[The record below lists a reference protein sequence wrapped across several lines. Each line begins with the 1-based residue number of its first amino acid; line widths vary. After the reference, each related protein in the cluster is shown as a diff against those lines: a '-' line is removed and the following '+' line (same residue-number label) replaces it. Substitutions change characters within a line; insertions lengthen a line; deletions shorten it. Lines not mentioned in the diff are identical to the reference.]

1 MDTFDLKKYL
11 AEGRLYEDE
20 TADLDK
26 AMAKGLSALE
36 MGDSSLEDEDLSQ
49 VVKEDKEQLNESIT
63 GLVVG
68 GILAAPKL
76 IQWIGKSIGTIGKLL
91 GKDENSIAKG
101 IEKFG
106 TKWEKLYIKVI
117 AKVIKTTGFA
127 KPLWMKDGKQ
137 NDSDLYA
144 VSKVVFGVILAVAA
158 GNAISAAVSTSS
170 PIVAALEGIFGGTKV
185 TEIVGIVPKVTKALN
200 LNENKL

>member
-76 IQWIGKSIGTIGKLL
+76 IQWLGKSIGVIGKFL
-91 GKDENSIAKG
+91 GKDESSIA
-101 IEKFG
+101 
-106 TKWEKLYIKVI
+106 
-117 AKVIKTTGFA
+117 
-127 KPLWMKDGKQ
+127 
-137 NDSDLYA
+137 
-144 VSKVVFGVILAVAA
+144 
-158 GNAISAAVSTSS
+158 
-170 PIVAALEGIFGGTKV
+170 
-185 TEIVGIVPKVTKALN
+185 
-200 LNENKL
+200 

>member
-36 MGDSSLEDEDLSQ
+36 MGDSALEDEDLSQ

-68 GILAAPKL
+68 VILAAPNL
-76 IQWIGKSIGTIGKLL
+76 IQWFAKSIGAIGKLL
-91 GKDENSIAKG
+91 GKDESSIAKG
-101 IEKFG
+101 ITKFG
-106 TKWEKLYIKVI
+106 TKWEKLYVKAI
-117 AKVIKTTGFA
+117 AAVIKATGFA
-127 KPLWMKDGKQ
+127 KSLWMKDGKQ
-137 NDSDLYA
+137 NDKDLYA

-170 PIVAALEGIFGGTKV
+170 PIIAALEGIFGGTKV
-185 TEIVGIVPKVTKALN
+185 AEIIGIVPKVAKAVA
-200 LNENKL
+200 

>member
-36 MGDSSLEDEDLSQ
+36 MGDSALEDEDLSQ

-76 IQWIGKSIGTIGKLL
+76 IQWLGKSIGAIGKLL
-91 GKDENSIAKG
+91 GKDESSIAKG
-101 IEKFG
+101 ITKFG
-106 TKWEKLYIKVI
+106 TKWEKLYVKAI
-117 AKVIKTTGFA
+117 AAVIKTTGFA
-127 KPLWMKDGKQ
+127 KSLWMKDGKQ
-137 NDSDLYA
+137 NDKDLYA

-170 PIVAALEGIFGGTKV
+170 PIIAALESIFGGTKV
-185 TEIVGIVPKVTKALN
+185 AEIIGIVPKVAKAVA
-200 LNENKL
+200 

>member
-1 MDTFDLKKYL
+1 MDNFDLKKYL

-20 TADLDK
+20 TAGLDK

-36 MGDSSLEDEDLSQ
+36 TGDSLLDDEDLSQ

-76 IQWIGKSIGTIGKLL
+76 IQWMGKGIGVIGKLL
-91 GKDENSIAKG
+91 GKDESSIAKG

-106 TKWEKLYIKVI
+106 TKWEKLYIKAI

-127 KPLWMKDGKQ
+127 KPLWMKGGKQ

-144 VSKVVFGVILAVAA
+144 VSKVVYGVILAVAA
-158 GNAISAAVSTSS
+158 GNAISAALSTSS
-170 PIVAALEGIFGGTKV
+170 PIVAALETVFGTTKV
-185 TEIVGIVPKVTKALN
+185 VEIIGIVPKVAQAIK
-200 LNENKL
+200 